1 MAIPHKEYRF
11 VFPVFAC
18 LALVLAVL
26 PQGLERG
33 ILTFNIG
40 CLQRPAGQ
48 AILTSK
54 RVWPKKEEIHMTKHD
69 EARRA
74 FLKGAAAGAGALAGT
89 GLAPQAIPEA
99 IAKPHERHKTAAAD
113 AAEAPAHMRAS
124 GEGHGAFFNDADAA
138 TVVAFT
144 ERLMPGAPG
153 MPGARDA
160 DVLNYIDLALAG
172 AYADQQDFYR
182 RGLAQ
187 LEAFCQQA
195 HQASFARLDAARQ
208 DAVITAL
215 EEGKA
220 AGFTW
225 PTAQSFF
232 NTLRTH
238 TMEGMFADPVY
249 GGNKDFAGWRL
260 VGFPGA
266 QPLFTTADMQSKD
279 AFTRLPISGLQAQA
293 KAQLKRI

>member
-1 MAIPHKEYRF
+1 M
-11 VFPVFAC
+11 
-18 LALVLAVL
+18 
-26 PQGLERG
+26 
-33 ILTFNIG
+33 
-40 CLQRPAGQ
+40 
-48 AILTSK
+48 S
-54 RVWPKKEEIHMTKHD
+54 KHD

-74 FLKGAAAGAGALAGT
+74 FLKGAAAGAGVIAGT
-89 GLAPQAIPEA
+89 GLAPQAL
-99 IAKPHERHKTAAAD
+99 AKDQEPKAHERHKTAAAD
-113 AAEAPAHMRAS
+113 AGETHAHA
-124 GEGHGAFFNDADAA
+124 GGDGHGAFLNDEDAA
-138 TVVAFT
+138 TVAAFT

-153 MPGARDA
+153 LPGARDA
-160 DVLNYIDLALAG
+160 NVLNYIDLALSG

-195 HQASFARLDAARQ
+195 HQSSFTRLDATRQ
-208 DAVITAL
+208 DMVIAAL

-220 AGFTW
+220 TGFTW
-225 PTAQSFF
+225 PTAQAFF

-279 AFTRLPISGLQAQA
+279 AFTRAPVIGLQAQA
-293 KAQLKRI
+293 KALSKRS

>member
-1 MAIPHKEYRF
+1 M
-11 VFPVFAC
+11 
-18 LALVLAVL
+18 
-26 PQGLERG
+26 
-33 ILTFNIG
+33 
-40 CLQRPAGQ
+40 
-48 AILTSK
+48 S
-54 RVWPKKEEIHMTKHD
+54 KHD
-69 EARRA
+69 ESRRA
-74 FLKGAAAGAGALAGT
+74 FLIGTAVGAGAVAGAGLVPDALAQT
-89 GLAPQAIPEA
+89 QAQ
-99 IAKPHERHKTAAAD
+99 HNAAD
-113 AAEAPAHMRAS
+113 AAATTAQAQAH
-124 GEGHGAFFNDADAA
+124 GPGHGAFLNDEDAA
-138 TVVAFT
+138 TVMAFT

-153 MPGARDA
+153 MPGAREA

-172 AYADQQDFYR
+172 AYADLQDFYR

-195 HQASFARLDAARQ
+195 HQASFARLDAAHQ

-220 AGFTW
+220 TGFTW
-225 PTAQSFF
+225 PTAQAFF

-279 AFTRLPISGLQAQA
+279 AFTRAPITGLQAQA
-293 KAQLKRI
+293 KTARRT